1 MGCDFTFIHCADLHL
16 GSRFWGL
23 SRKDPE
29 LGKRMYDSTFRAF
42 SRIVDVGI
50 QRADFMVIAGD
61 IYDELVETP
70 RTRSFFASEL
80 ERFGKPVF
88 MVTGNHDH
96 VHSWSDSIPYPS
108 NVKQFRTVP
117 ESYKARVRD
126 RQIEIAG
133 VSFDGPHTDENL
145 VSKLRGTPGMF
156 TIGVVHCSVDTAG
169 EGSGYAPCT
178 ERDFLGKDIQYWALG
193 HIHKRMTIRESDPA
207 VVYPGNIQGRNPNE
221 SGEKGC
227 LLVSVTG
234 DKVDTEFVPVQDMI
248 WKDVEIDITGKNTLR
263 ELVEQVRPE
272 LSRDAIVSLTIT
284 GRGPLNTVLRR
295 DPDGFADNLENI
307 SGSVVNIRKVMTGPE
322 IDLDSERD
330 SGTLLSEI
338 IRVSDSLYEKTDE
351 ELLEMLCGKGP
362 AADIRPYLQYYADKG
377 KLRELVRE
385 AEMSAIGRLS
395 EVRE

>member
-1 MGCDFTFIHCADLHL
+1 M
-16 GSRFWGL
+16 
-23 SRKDPE
+23 
-29 LGKRMYDSTFRAF
+29 
-42 SRIVDVGI
+42 
-50 QRADFMVIAGD
+50 
-61 IYDELVETP
+61 
-70 RTRSFFASEL
+70 
-80 ERFGKPVF
+80 
-88 MVTGNHDH
+88 
-96 VHSWSDSIPYPS
+96 
-108 NVKQFRTVP
+108 
-117 ESYKARVRD
+117 
-126 RQIEIAG
+126 
-133 VSFDGPHTDENL
+133 
-145 VSKLRGTPGMF
+145 
-156 TIGVVHCSVDTAG
+156 VHCSVDTAG

-234 DKVDTEFVPVQDMI
+234 DMVDREFIPVQDMV
-248 WKDVEIDITGKNTLR
+248 WKDVELDITGKNTLR

-284 GRGPLNTVLRR
+284 GRGPLNTVIRR

-322 IDLDSERD
+322 IDLNRERD

-338 IRVSDSLYEKTDE
+338 IRVSDSLYGKTDE
-351 ELLEMLCGKGP
+351 ELLEMLCSKGP

>member
-23 SRKDPE
+23 NRKDPE
-29 LGKRMYDSTFRAF
+29 LGRRMYGSTFKAF
-42 SRIVDVGI
+42 SRIVDLGL

-61 IYDELVETP
+61 VYDELVETP

-96 VHSWSDSIPYPS
+96 VHSWSDSIPYPK
-108 NVKQFRTVP
+108 NVKQFSTVP
-117 ESYKARVRD
+117 HSYKARVRD

-169 EGSGYAPCT
+169 EGSGYSPCT
-178 ERDFLGKDIQYWALG
+178 ERDFLNRDIQYWALG
-193 HIHKRMTIRESDPA
+193 HIHKRMTIRASDPT

-234 DKVDTEFVPVQDMI
+234 EMVETEFVPVQDMV
-248 WKDVEIDITGKNTLR
+248 WKDVTLDISGKNTLR
-263 ELVEQVRPE
+263 ELVEEVRPE

-295 DPDGFADNLENI
+295 DPEGFADNLENI
-307 SGSVVNIRKVMTGPE
+307 SGCVVNLKKIITGPE
-322 IDLDSERD
+322 IDLERERD

-338 IRVSDSLYEKTDE
+338 IKVSDSLYGMTDQ
-351 ELLEMLCGKGP
+351 ELLDMLCSKGP
-362 AADIRPYLQYYADKG
+362 AADLRPYLQYYADKG

-385 AEMSAIGRLS
+385 AEMSTIGRLS